1 MMNDIIE
8 IVKRFL
14 LDTLGGSKEV
24 SGDIRVIGI
33 DHANGIWTAEAEVL
47 ERNLAL
53 PKYRLFEKKRYI
65 VKLTN
70 DLEVSSYKQV
80 KEDKDRHED

>member
-1 MMNDIIE
+1 MMDNVRE
-8 IVKRFL
+8 KVKKFL
-14 LDTLGGSKEV
+14 VDALGGSKEIT
-24 SGDIRVIGI
+24 GDIRIIGI
-33 DHANGIWTAEAEVL
+33 EHANGIWTAEAEVI

-53 PKYRLFEKKRYI
+53 PRYRVFDKRRYI

-80 KEDKDRHED
+80 KDDKDRQEE